1 MPNGGGRREHSA
13 ARHVSNQLDAYTD
26 SSYMKRKTSPK
37 DARCPHC
44 GGWYTQRGVKEHLR
58 HHCRPCPTSRKRVFN
73 NATCKHCGLTYHSGN
88 SLRVH
93 VATQHKHEY
102 ARSPNSV
109 RHHRAPHSKKK
120 RNHQTSGARARHR
133 SQSAAIATARVQPEG
148 PAHGKARRTH
158 CTRDRGAHA
167 QNLGEYFASGTAGR
181 ERGRAQEVSCKAGY
195 IVMRQETSRAGTYAS
210 PPGCVAWA
218 VGP

>member
-1 MPNGGGRREHSA
+1 MSEALTGPWSRVRRLARLARQSPYGVAAPLVPRGPSSSCPLVLIGSDCGMCLTGGVRREHSA

-120 RNHQTSGARARHR
+120 RNHQTSGAR
-133 SQSAAIATARVQPEG
+133 V
-148 PAHGKARRTH
+148 HGT
-158 CTRDRGAHA
+158 
-167 QNLGEYFASGTAGR
+167 
-181 ERGRAQEVSCKAGY
+181 V
-195 IVMRQETSRAGTYAS
+195 AS
-210 PPGCVAWA
+210 PP
-218 VGP
+218 P